1 MRKDLE
7 GTDKNL
13 YLCIRFRPKKSVN
26 DERLTINEK
35 GARRGKMEEEWKEA
49 LVL

>member
-7 GTDKNL
+7 GNGKNL
-13 YLCIRFRPKKSVN
+13 YLCIRFRPKKSIN
-26 DERLTINEK
+26 DERLTINE
-35 GARRGKMEEEWKEA
+35 RVRGKGKMEEWKEA